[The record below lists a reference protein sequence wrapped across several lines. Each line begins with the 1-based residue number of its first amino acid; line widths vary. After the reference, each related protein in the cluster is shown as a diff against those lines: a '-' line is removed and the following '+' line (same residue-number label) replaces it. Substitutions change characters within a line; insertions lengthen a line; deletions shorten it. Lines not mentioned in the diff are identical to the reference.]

1 MQREFGQIGERMV
14 HAITLGGEGLKADV
28 LTYGG
33 TLRTLEIDT
42 ARGPIG
48 VVLSLPD
55 LDAYR
60 RDNDYLGVLVGRFGN
75 RIGGAGFELD
85 DRRYTLSANEGR
97 NHLHGG
103 HVGFGRRIWNI
114 AACEP
119 QRLLL
124 RYVSPDG
131 EEGYPGQVH
140 VEAEFLLGPQRL
152 QLTLRAR
159 TDAPTPL
166 NLTHHPY
173 FNLAG
178 DPAVPAAAQILHVPA
193 DHYLPVDDQL
203 IPMGEIAAVAGTP
216 FDFRLPA
223 TLDQQRVADHP
234 QLRIGG
240 GFDHCLVLAD
250 DRRCS
255 AELYSPH
262 SGVALRVRSSG
273 PALQLYEGHGLDHS
287 HPELGRGVCL
297 EPQGFPDAP
306 NRPQFPSTILRPG
319 ELYEQC
325 IVYQFALPG
334 LGADWAAVQA
344 ALDAA
349 ESKTFVMSPG

>member
-1 MQREFGQIGERMV
+1 MQREFGRIGATAI
-14 HAITLGGEGLKADV
+14 HAITLTGEGLTAEV

-33 TLRTLEIDT
+33 ILRRLQIET
-42 ARGPIG
+42 ARGPID
-48 VVLSLPD
+48 VVLGLPD

-60 RDNDYLGVLVGRFGN
+60 NDSDYLGVLVGRFGN
-75 RIGGAGFELD
+75 RIGGASFELEGQ
-85 DRRYTLSANEGR
+85 RYALSANEGA

-103 HVGFGRRIWNI
+103 HVGFGRRIWTV

-124 RYVSPDG
+124 QYVSPDG

-140 VEAEFLLGPQRL
+140 VEAEFLLAGQCL
-152 QLTLRAR
+152 QLTYRAS
-159 TDAPTPL
+159 TDAATPL

-178 DPAVPAAAQILHVPA
+178 DASIPAAAQVLHVPA
-193 DHYLPVDDQL
+193 DRYLPVDNQL
-203 IPMGEIAAVAGTP
+203 IPTGDIAAVAGTP
-216 FDFRLPA
+216 FDFRAPA
-223 TLDQQRVADHP
+223 TLEERGMANHA
-234 QLRIGG
+234 QLQTGG

-250 DRRCS
+250 HRHCT

-262 SGVALRVRSSG
+262 SGVAMRITSNA
-273 PALQLYEGHGLDHS
+273 PALQFYGGQGLDRS

-306 NRPQFPSTILRPG
+306 NRPLFPSTIVRPG
-319 ELYEQC
+319 ETYEHR
-325 IVYQFALPG
+325 IVYQFAVPG
-334 LGADWAAVQA
+334 ASADWPAVQG

-349 ESKTFVMSPG
+349 ERDR

>member
-1 MQREFGQIGERMV
+1 MQREFGRIGECAV
-14 HAITLGGEGLKADV
+14 HAMTLAGEGLKAEV

-33 TLRTLEIDT
+33 TLRTLEIET
-42 ARGPIG
+42 VQGPIG
-48 VVLSLPD
+48 VVLGLPD

-60 RDNDYLGVLVGRFGN
+60 RDNDYLGVLVGRFAN

-85 DRRYTLSANEGR
+85 GRRYALSANEGR

-103 HVGFGRRIWNI
+103 QLGFNRRIWSV

-124 RYVSPDG
+124 HHVSPDG

-140 VEAEFLLGPQRL
+140 VEADFLLGRQRL
-152 QLTLRAR
+152 QLVLRAR

-166 NLTHHPY
+166 NLTPHPY

-178 DPAVPAAAQILHVPA
+178 DPSVPAAAQVLHVPA
-193 DHYLPVDDQL
+193 DRYLPIDDQL
-203 IPMGEIAAVAGTP
+203 IPVGEIATVAGTP

-223 TLDQQRVADHP
+223 TLDRRRVADHP

-262 SGVALRVRSSG
+262 SGVAMRMSSSAPG
-273 PALQLYEGHGLDHS
+273 VQLYEGYGLDRS

-306 NRPQFPSTILRPG
+306 NRPHFPSTILRPG
-319 ELYEQC
+319 EVYEQR

-334 LGADWAAVQA
+334 PGADWPAVQA
-344 ALDAA
+344 ALNAA

>member
-1 MQREFGQIGERMV
+1 MQREFGRIGDSV
-14 HAITLGGEGLKADV
+14 IHAITLGGEGLTAEV

-33 TLRTLEIDT
+33 ILRRLQIETE
-42 ARGPIG
+42 RGP
-48 VVLSLPD
+48 VQLVLGLPD

-60 RDNDYLGVLVGRFGN
+60 NDRDYLGVLVGRFGN

-85 DRRYTLSANEGR
+85 GHRYTLSANEGG

-103 HVGFGRRIWNI
+103 HLGFGRRIWKT

-124 RYVSPDG
+124 HYVSPDG
-131 EEGYPGQVH
+131 EEGYPGQVR
-140 VEAEFLLGPQRL
+140 VEAEFLLARQCL
-152 QLTLRAR
+152 QLIYRAS
-159 TDAPTPL
+159 TTAATPL

-178 DPAVPAAAQILHVPA
+178 DPSIPVASQRLCVPA
-193 DHYLPVDDQL
+193 DHYLPVDKQL
-203 IPMGEIAAVAGTP
+203 IPIGEIAAVTGTP
-216 FDFRLPA
+216 FDFREPA
-223 TLDQQRVADHP
+223 TLDERRVASDE
-234 QLRIGG
+234 QLQIAG
-240 GFDHCLVLAD
+240 GFDHCLVLAGQ
-250 DRRCS
+250 RHGS
-255 AELYSPH
+255 AELYSPY
-262 SGVALRVRSSG
+262 SGVAMRLSSNA
-273 PALQLYEGHGLDHS
+273 PALQLYEGHGLDRS

-306 NRPQFPSTILRPG
+306 NRPPFPPAILRAG
-319 ELYEQC
+319 EAYEHR

-334 LGADWAAVQA
+334 AAADWATVRA

-349 ESKTFVMSPG
+349 ERGGQG

>member
-1 MQREFGQIGERMV
+1 
-14 HAITLGGEGLKADV
+14 
-28 LTYGG
+28 
-33 TLRTLEIDT
+33 
-42 ARGPIG
+42 
-48 VVLSLPD
+48 
-55 LDAYR
+55 
-60 RDNDYLGVLVGRFGN
+60 
-75 RIGGAGFELD
+75 
-85 DRRYTLSANEGR
+85 
-97 NHLHGG
+97 
-103 HVGFGRRIWNI
+103 
-114 AACEP
+114 
-119 QRLLL
+119 
-124 RYVSPDG
+124 
-131 EEGYPGQVH
+131 

-159 TDAPTPL
+159 SDAATPL

-178 DPAVPAAAQILHVPA
+178 DASIPAAAQVLHVPA
-193 DHYLPVDDQL
+193 DRYLPVDDQL
-203 IPMGEIAAVAGTP
+203 IPTGEIATVAGTP
-216 FDFRLPA
+216 FDFRVPA
-223 TLDQQRVADHP
+223 TLEQRRMADHP

-250 DRRCS
+250 GRHCS

-262 SGVALRVRSSG
+262 SGIAMRLRSSA
-273 PALQLYEGHGLDHS
+273 PAVQLYEGHGLDRS

-319 ELYEQC
+319 EVYEQR

-334 LGADWAAVQA
+334 AGADWSAVQA

-349 ESKTFVMSPG
+349 ESKTFVMPPG

>member
-1 MQREFGQIGERMV
+1 MQREFGRIGDTVV
-14 HAITLGGEGLKADV
+14 HAITLAGDGLSAEV

-33 TLRTLEIDT
+33 ILRKLQIETEQGSVD
-42 ARGPIG
+42 
-48 VVLSLPD
+48 VVLGLPD

-60 RDNDYLGVLVGRFGN
+60 NDRDYLGVLVGRFGN
-75 RIGGAGFELD
+75 RIGGASFELD
-85 DRRYTLSANEGR
+85 GQRYALSANEGV

-103 HVGFGRRIWNI
+103 HVGFGRRVWAI

-131 EEGYPGQVH
+131 EEGYPGQLH
-140 VEAEFLLGPQRL
+140 VEAEFLLARQCL
-152 QLTLRAR
+152 QLTYRAS
-159 TDAPTPL
+159 TDAATPL

-178 DPAVPAAAQILHVPA
+178 DRSVPVATQVLHVPVE
-193 DHYLPVDDQL
+193 HYLPVDKQL
-203 IPMGEIAAVAGTP
+203 IPTGEIASANGTP
-216 FDFRLPA
+216 FDFRVPA
-223 TLDQQRVADHP
+223 TPDERRAASSTLLQAS
-234 QLRIGG
+234 G
-240 GFDHCLVLAD
+240 GFDHCLVLSAN
-250 DRRCS
+250 RRCS

-262 SGVALRVRSSG
+262 SGVAMRLMSRA
-273 PALQLYEGHGLDHS
+273 PALQLYEGQGLDRS

-306 NRPQFPSTILRPG
+306 NRPQFPSTILRLG
-319 ELYEQC
+319 ETYEHR
-325 IVYQFALPG
+325 IVYQFATAG
-334 LGADWAAVQA
+334 VAADWPEVQA

-349 ESKTFVMSPG
+349 ERRAMKA